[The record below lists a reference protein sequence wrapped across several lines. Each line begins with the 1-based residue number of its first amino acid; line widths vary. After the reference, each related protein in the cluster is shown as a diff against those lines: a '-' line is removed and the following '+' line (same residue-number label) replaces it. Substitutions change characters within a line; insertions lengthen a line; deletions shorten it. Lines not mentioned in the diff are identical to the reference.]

1 MAETVSVIGH
11 KNPDTDSVASAIAYS
26 YLKNELGKRDYITQ
40 DTFQYVPVVLG
51 PVNSETR
58 FVIEYFGVETPK
70 PLNHIKIRAKD
81 GMSSKL
87 IAAAPRT
94 SLLDVGDMIYR
105 NNIRSLPV
113 VDEEGFPI
121 GIVTERNIAHRYIEE
136 VKIRSLA
143 NTPVSAKRIVET
155 LNGKIIMGDPNSYF
169 SGDLFVAAMEP
180 GAMAGYLKEGDLVI
194 IGNREDAQEA
204 ALKKGIACL
213 VITGNFHPSENIIHL
228 ARERQAVVMITAFD
242 TFATAKLIN
251 LSIPIEGIM
260 ERDFLRVNEEELF
273 SEIVED
279 VLNSENRLVL
289 VVDSDNRLV
298 GIITRQDL
306 VHPMR
311 RKAILV
317 DHNEISQ
324 SILGIEEAQIMEII
338 DHHRLGDI
346 QTGEPILVINEPVG
360 ATSTIIYKMFKEE
373 DILIPKGIAGIMLA
387 AIISDTV
394 LMKSPTTTEEDRKA
408 AMELAEYI
416 NLDSTEF
423 GIEMYRKASNIDS
436 ISARD
441 IVLNDLKNYEF
452 NEYKLGVGQI
462 ETIDANSVLKRK
474 SEILEVM
481 NRILED
487 KEYHVL
493 ILMVTDILREG
504 TELLIAGKSKVVEKA
519 FEKDIIEG
527 SVFLP
532 GVISRKKQVAP
543 PLAKVLAAK

>member
-1 MAETVSVIGH
+1 MAEVVSVIGH

-26 YLKNELGKRDYITQ
+26 YLKNELNKRDYIAQ
-40 DTFQYVPVVLG
+40 DSFQYIPVVLG
-51 PVNSETR
+51 PVNNETR
-58 FVIEYFGVETPK
+58 FVIEHFEIEIPK
-70 PLNHIKIRAKD
+70 LLAHIKIRAKD

-113 VDEEGFPI
+113 VDEEGYPI

-136 VKIRSLA
+136 VKIRSLT
-143 NTPVSAKRIVET
+143 NTPMSAKRIVET
-155 LNGKIIMGDPNSYF
+155 LNGKIITGNPDSYF

-180 GAMAGYLKEGDLVI
+180 GTMVEYVKEGDIVI

-204 ALKKGIACL
+204 ALKQGVSCL
-213 VITGNFHPSENIIHL
+213 VITGNLHPSERIIDL
-228 ARERQAVVMITAFD
+228 ARERQTVVMITAFD

-260 ERDFLRVNEEELF
+260 ERVFLTVNEEELF

-289 VVDSDNRLV
+289 VVDADNRLV

-311 RKAILV
+311 RKAVLV

-324 SILGIEEAQIMEII
+324 SASGIEEAQILEII

-360 ATSTIIYKMFKEE
+360 ATSTILFRMFREE
-373 DILIPKGIAGIMLA
+373 DVLIPKNIAGIMLA
-387 AIISDTV
+387 AILSDTV
-394 LMKSPTTTEEDRKA
+394 LMKSPTTTDEDRKA

-416 NLDSTEF
+416 NLNPIEF

-462 ETIDANSVLKRK
+462 ETIDVNSVLKRK
-474 SEILEVM
+474 SEILDIM
-481 NRILED
+481 NQILED
-487 KEYHVL
+487 KEYYVL
-493 ILMVTDILREG
+493 ILMITDILREG
-504 TELLIAGKSKVVEKA
+504 TELLVAGKSKVVEKA
-519 FEKDIIEG
+519 FEKDLIEG
-527 SVFLP
+527 CVFLP

-543 PLAKVLAAK
+543 HLAKILAAK

>member
-1 MAETVSVIGH
+1 MAEIVSVIGH
-11 KNPDTDSVASAIAYS
+11 KNPDTDSVASVIAYS
-26 YLKNELGKRDYITQ
+26 YLKNELNKRAYSTQ
-40 DTFQYVPVVLG
+40 DSFQYVPVVLG
-51 PVNSETR
+51 PVNNETR
-58 FVIEYFGVETPK
+58 FVIEHFEIEIPK
-70 PLNHIKIRAKD
+70 LLAHIKIRAKD

-113 VDEEGFPI
+113 VDDEGYPI

-143 NTPVSAKRIVET
+143 DTPVSAKRIVET
-155 LNGKIIMGDPNSYF
+155 LNGKIIAGSSNIQF

-180 GAMAGYLKEGDLVI
+180 GTMVEYLKEGDLVI
-194 IGNREDAQEA
+194 LGNREDAQEA
-204 ALKKGIACL
+204 ALKQGVACL
-213 VITGNFHPSENIIHL
+213 VITGNLQPSERIINL

-260 ERDFLRVNEEELF
+260 ERDFLTANEEELF

-289 VVDSDNRLV
+289 VVDVDNRLV

-317 DHNEISQ
+317 DHNEVGQ
-324 SILGIEEAQIMEII
+324 SVSGIEEAQILEII

-360 ATSTIIYKMFKEE
+360 ATSTIIFKIFKER
-373 DILIPKGIAGIMLA
+373 DVIIPKNIAGIMLA
-387 AIISDTV
+387 AILSDTV
-394 LMKSPTTTEEDRKA
+394 LMKSPTTTDEDRKA

-416 NLDSTEF
+416 NLDPIEF
-423 GIEMYRKASNIDS
+423 GIKMYGKASNIES

-452 NEYKLGVGQI
+452 NEYKIGVGQI
-462 ETIDANSVLKRK
+462 ETIDVNSVLKRK
-474 SEILEVM
+474 SEILDVM
-481 NRILED
+481 NQIVED
-487 KEYHVL
+487 KEYYVL

-504 TELLIAGKSKVVEKA
+504 TELLVAGKSKVVEKA
-519 FEKDIIEG
+519 FEKDLIEG
-527 SVFLP
+527 CVFLP

-543 PLAKVLAAK
+543 PLAKVLAG